1 MDNQQS
7 NPSSEPQTK
16 QGKTLIQNK
25 VIEDIMAS
33 DQSNRT
39 CIDCNINES
48 SFISVNQGVTVCN
61 QCVQEHYKLGNA
73 ISYIVPLSGPW
84 DSYLLE
90 FILLGGNS
98 KFMSFMT
105 QHEIQ
110 FSAIEEKY
118 NSKACDY
125 YRRNLKTK
133 VLHLG
138 TLKEDFDK
146 GNEVG
151 KFQNVFPEFES
162 YTIDLSDLETKD
174 KFFGFFKN
182 IGTKIKY
189 QTHAS
194 VEKISQSSFGMKI
207 KEAGEKT
214 GEQLKKAGTL
224 VKETTEQIGGKV
236 KGAVSGITSKI
247 KKDTPATDD
256 KKEGQQ

>member
-1 MDNQQS
+1 MENQQS
-7 NPSSEPQTK
+7 NPSTDPQAK
-16 QGKTLIQNK
+16 QNKTLVQNK
-25 VIEDIMAS
+25 VIEDIMAA

-39 CIDCNINES
+39 CIDCNINDS
-48 SFISVNQGVTVCN
+48 AFISINQGVTVCS
-61 QCVQEHYKLGNA
+61 QCVQEHRKLGNG
-73 ISYIVPLSGPW
+73 ISFIVPLSGPW

-138 TLKEDFDK
+138 TIKEDFDK

-151 KFQNVFPEFES
+151 KFPNVFPEFES

-174 KFFGFFKN
+174 KFVGFFKN
-182 IGTKIKY
+182 IGTRIKY
-189 QTHAS
+189 QTHVG
-194 VEKISQSSFGMKI
+194 VEKISQSSLGMKI

-214 GEQLKKAGTL
+214 GEQLKKAGSL
-224 VKETTEQIGGKV
+224 VKETTGQIGGKV
-236 KGAVSGITSKI
+236 KGAVTGIASKI
-247 KKDTPATDD
+247 KKDTPATEA
-256 KKEGQQ
+256 KKEEGQ